1 MLCLFNGGICVVGF
15 INVLPCGKERLQ
27 VGMYWSEI
35 ASVKGLKRYLL
46 VHNAGLFLS
55 GRKLIVYRRS
65 YAVAIFDFTTVEDVG
80 EYKKQPLAHGFG
92 RDRKV
97 GGGGGWRGEKK
108 KRKKWLAQL
117 FAILLQ
123 FYMAFTS
130 AEIFAYL
137 KKTPVT

>member
-55 GRKLIVYRRS
+55 GRKVIVYRRS

-97 GGGGGWRGEKK
+97 GGGGGGGAKK
-108 KRKKWLAQL
+108 KKEKNDSPNTLLFFCNSTWPLRQQKYSPTWRK
-117 FAILLQ
+117 LL
-123 FYMAFTS
+123 
-130 AEIFAYL
+130 
-137 KKTPVT
+137 

>member
-1 MLCLFNGGICVVGF
+1 M
-15 INVLPCGKERLQ
+15 LPCGKERLQ

-65 YAVAIFDFTTVEDVG
+65 YAVAIFDFTTVEDLG

-108 KRKKWLAQL
+108 KEKNDSPNSLL
-117 FAILLQ
+117 FFCNSTWPLRQ
-123 FYMAFTS
+123 QKYSPT
-130 AEIFAYL
+130 
-137 KKTPVT
+137 

>member
-1 MLCLFNGGICVVGF
+1 
-15 INVLPCGKERLQ
+15 
-27 VGMYWSEI
+27 MYWSEI

-97 GGGGGWRGEKK
+97 GGGGGVEGRKK
-108 KRKKWLAQL
+108 KKKKMTRPTLCYS
-117 FAILLQ
+117 FAILHGL
-123 FYMAFTS
+123 YVS
-130 AEIFAYL
+130 RNIRLLEENSCN
-137 KKTPVT
+137 VG